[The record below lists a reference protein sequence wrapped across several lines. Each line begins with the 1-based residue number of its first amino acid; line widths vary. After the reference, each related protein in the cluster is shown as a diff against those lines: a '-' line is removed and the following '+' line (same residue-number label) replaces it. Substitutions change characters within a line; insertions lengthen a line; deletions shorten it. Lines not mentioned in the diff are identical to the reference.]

1 MTHPHE
7 GGPSESPAGRCV
19 YELYFSLLLGD
30 TDFTY
35 DMYTIL
41 DWQAV
46 GITSG
51 LAAVDMNS
59 VKKGEREKR
68 FPSALC
74 DIGISFK
81 CEHGE
86 ASMPE
91 DRERIIFEIGTDKE
105 LLDGTVHS
113 VVAASVLE
121 QVLKKGVVEEC
132 ERYLEALGKA
142 RRLRVD
148 LSNSQADT
156 EANGIAIVEA
166 LGENC
171 EVLEL
176 KMQKVTMLSTGLSP
190 QSPIMQLNPTTL
202 TLQHLSQLRCSSG

>member
-41 DWQAV
+41 DWQDQDSDSDSDSEVHRIAV

-59 VKKGEREKR
+59 VMKGDREER

-81 CEHGE
+81 CEHG
-86 ASMPE
+86 MHTQ
-91 DRERIIFEIGTDKE
+91 R
-105 LLDGTVHS
+105 
-113 VVAASVLE
+113 
-121 QVLKKGVVEEC
+121 
-132 ERYLEALGKA
+132 
-142 RRLRVD
+142 
-148 LSNSQADT
+148 
-156 EANGIAIVEA
+156 
-166 LGENC
+166 
-171 EVLEL
+171 
-176 KMQKVTMLSTGLSP
+176 
-190 QSPIMQLNPTTL
+190 
-202 TLQHLSQLRCSSG
+202 